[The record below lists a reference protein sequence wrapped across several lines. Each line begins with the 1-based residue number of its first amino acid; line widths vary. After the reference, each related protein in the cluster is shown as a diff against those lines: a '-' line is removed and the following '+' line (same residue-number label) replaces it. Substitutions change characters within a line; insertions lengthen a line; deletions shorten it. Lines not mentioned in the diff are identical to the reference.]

1 MSRPQKSEAAAN
13 ADDEES
19 FSSERKS
26 LGYYYYAGTCGLCL
40 RLFRIKSYLILF
52 TTQQPDGEVETLL
65 LLLVG
70 LTQKNGEREKRG
82 GGSAH

>member
-26 LGYYYYAGTCGLCL
+26 LGYYYAGTCGLCL

-52 TTQQPDGEVETLL
+52 TTQQPDDEVETL

>member
-65 LLLVG
+65 LLVG

>member
-52 TTQQPDGEVETLL
+52 TTQQP
-65 LLLVG
+65 G
-70 LTQKNGEREKRG
+70 LG
-82 GGSAH
+82 GRDAACGVDAGKW

>member
-52 TTQQPDGEVETLL
+52 TTQQPDDEVETLG
-65 LLLVG
+65 G

>member
-52 TTQQPDGEVETLL
+52 TTQQPDDEVET
-65 LLLVG
+65 LVG

>member
-52 TTQQPDGEVETLL
+52 TTQQPDDEVET
-65 LLLVG
+65 LLVG